1 MQPQWLKWY
10 NANLNNTSKTN
21 LINTLQSPF
30 HEVKFLPVEFDM
42 QTSFMDDPQ
51 KFTNLDQHHP
61 KNLTKCRPML
71 FKISEN
77 SSTTFT
83 GSNPAHRQADGRI
96 N

>member
-1 MQPQWLKWY
+1 
-10 NANLNNTSKTN
+10 
-21 LINTLQSPF
+21 
-30 HEVKFLPVEFDM
+30 M